1 MQVTETNAD
10 GLKREYKI
18 TVPASEI
25 EGRISTR
32 LTDLGRT
39 IRMPGFRPGKVPV
52 TLLRKQHGKRVLGE
66 VLEDTVN
73 EGSRQ
78 AISTHDLR
86 PALRPKIEVTSFDEG
101 ADLEFTMAVE
111 VLPDVPTVELKAIT
125 LERPKAEVEDAQV
138 DETLERMAKSRTQF
152 TPIAEPRPAQDGD
165 RVVVDFEGKID
176 GVPFEG
182 GKAEDAGIVLGSN
195 SLIPGFESGLIG
207 TNVGDE
213 TTLDVTFPDDYPSAE
228 VAGKAA
234 TFDVKVKAIE
244 APSEPLIDDDLAK
257 LYGAADLDDL
267 KSKVRSQL
275 EQQYAQV
282 GRAKVKRKLL
292 DHLAATQSFPVPE
305 GMVDLEFETIWQQLV
320 EEMKQSGETFEGGEK
335 SEEETREEYRRIA
348 ERRVRLG
355 LILSDIGTEN
365 KITVE
370 QNELQQALFA
380 QVRRFPGQEREVF
393 EFFQKNPQAME
404 QLRAPLF
411 EDKVVDFI
419 LQLATVTDVPVSK
432 EELFKEDPD
441 DVVTA

>member
-32 LTDLGRT
+32 LTDLGRQ
-39 IRMPGFRPGKVPV
+39 IKMPGFRPGKVPV
-52 TLLRKQHGKRVLGE
+52 SLLRKQHGKRVLGE

-78 AISTHDLR
+78 AISTHELR

-111 VLPDVPTVELKAIT
+111 VLPEVPEIELKAIA
-125 LERPKAEVEDAQV
+125 LERPKAEVG
-138 DETLERMAKSRTQF
+138 DEEVGEALARMAKSRTQF
-152 TPIAEPRPAQDGD
+152 TPVAEPRPAQDGD

-195 SLIPGFESGLIG
+195 SLIPGFEAGLVG
-207 TNVGDE
+207 KSAGDE
-213 TTLDVTFPDDYPSAE
+213 TTLDVTFPEDYPSAE
-228 VAGKAA
+228 VKGKAA
-234 TFDVKVKAIE
+234 TFDVTVKAIE
-244 APSEPLIDDDLAK
+244 APSEPAVDDDLAK
-257 LYGAADLDDL
+257 LYGAEGLDDL
-267 KSKVRSQL
+267 KGKVREQL
-275 EQQYAQV
+275 EQQYAQA

-292 DHLAATQSFPVPE
+292 DHLAETQSFPVPE
-305 GMVDLEFETIWQQLV
+305 GMVDLEFETIWQQLT

-335 SEEETREEYRRIA
+335 SEEETRAEYRRIA

-419 LQLATVTDVPVSK
+419 LQLATITDVPVSK
-432 EELFKEDPD
+432 EELFKEEPD
-441 DVVTA
+441 EAAVA